1 MTVLADDSDEY
12 LHYSELNTWYIIIFL
27 FIALDI
33 SIIGVLA
40 VLTSKFTIDNLL
52 GLISMAKLTYIM

>member
-27 FIALDI
+27 FRALDI